1 MRASIDACAYSLLQC
16 ASKVLVQRMQEN
28 HLQWF
33 CTELDQ
39 CKAGVLQYKSFLG
52 PAMGGYFEFCSSRSL
67 FLSRH
72 HLAQRLPCHLLLIWG
87 LSSFHLFGISP
98 VTHLT
103 HSLLCATSSKYFA
116 HCWVNIREFCC
127 KPPIFVQTETL

>member
-1 MRASIDACAYSLLQC
+1 MIASIDACAYSLLQC
-16 ASKVLVQRMQEN
+16 ASKVLVQRLQEN
-28 HLQWF
+28 HLRWF

-67 FLSRH
+67 FLSH